1 MWWCFKEGI
10 KIAGYFKKSEE
21 WFADSRSLLQ
31 FLFDM
36 KTNLF
41 FFLKI
46 CSWFSYQFIQ
56 FYEFFPQKYLQ
67 WTYLYMKFNW
77 LVEKSLI
84 FYFWK
89 SFYIL
94 HVQHRWVVLD
104 FVDFFIRHDWKL
116 KIPTVGVKIFSSILA
131 EYSALTQVSNALYR
145 LVSDSR
151 AVKMEGNAGDE
162 EGMFSDIR
170 KDYSCF

>member
-1 MWWCFKEGI
+1 M
-10 KIAGYFKKSEE
+10 
-21 WFADSRSLLQ
+21 
-31 FLFDM
+31 
-36 KTNLF
+36 
-41 FFLKI
+41 
-46 CSWFSYQFIQ
+46 
-56 FYEFFPQKYLQ
+56 
-67 WTYLYMKFNW
+67 
-77 LVEKSLI
+77 EKSLLKI
-84 FYFWK
+84 FL
-89 SFYIL
+89 YITCTTQ
-94 HVQHRWVVLD
+94 VGSTG
-104 FVDFFIRHDWKL
+104 FCGFFIRHDWKL

>member
-1 MWWCFKEGI
+1 MNIFHRYIFNEHIYTWNLIDKW
-10 KIAGYFKKSEE
+10 KKAS
-21 WFADSRSLLQ
+21 
-31 FLFDM
+31 
-36 KTNLF
+36 
-41 FFLKI
+41 
-46 CSWFSYQFIQ
+46 
-56 FYEFFPQKYLQ
+56 
-67 WTYLYMKFNW
+67 
-77 LVEKSLI
+77 
-84 FYFWK
+84 WK
-89 SFYIL
+89 SFYKL

-104 FVDFFIRHDWKL
+104 FVDSFIRHDWKL

-151 AVKMEGNAGDE
+151 VVKMEGNAGDE

>member
-56 FYEFFPQKYLQ
+56 FYEYFPQIYLQ
-67 WTYLYMKFNW
+67 WHIYTWN
-77 LVEKSLI
+77 LI
-84 FYFWK
+84 DKWKKASWK
-89 SFYIL
+89 SFYKL

-151 AVKMEGNAGDE
+151 AFKMEGNAGDE